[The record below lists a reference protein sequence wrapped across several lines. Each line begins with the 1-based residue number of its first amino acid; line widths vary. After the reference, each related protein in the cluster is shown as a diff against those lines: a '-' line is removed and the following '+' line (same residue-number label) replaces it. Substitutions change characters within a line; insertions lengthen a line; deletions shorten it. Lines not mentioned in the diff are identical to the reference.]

1 MFDVPKFHRRPA
13 WLGSL
18 LVFTFALMLVSPAAA
33 QETTPEATAA
43 ADIVACPM
51 SAPADFVPSLKVLT
65 TFTILSD
72 MASNV
77 ACGYLEV
84 DSITKVGAE
93 IHGYEPTPSDVA
105 KAQDADLVIYNGLG
119 LERWFEK
126 FMTNVQDVTSIN
138 ASDGVDLI
146 PIAEGDYID
155 KPNPHAWMSPKN
167 AHMYVDNMLAAFIA
181 LDPEHEAQ
189 YTANAT
195 AYSAQLD
202 AVDTFLRENLAT
214 VPVEQRFLVSC
225 EGAFSYLTRDY
236 ELQELYMWPINADQT
251 GTPKQIAK
259 VIDNVQNNGIPAVFC
274 ESTVNNDPMLAVSQ
288 QTGARFGGM
297 MYVDSI
303 TGPDGEAPT
312 YLKLLERDAQTLVT
326 GLLGQ

>member
-1 MFDVPKFHRRPA
+1 MFEALKFHRRSK
-13 WLGSL
+13 WLTGLTVFIVTSL
-18 LVFTFALMLVSPAAA
+18 LISPAMA
-33 QETTPEATAA
+33 QDAIPEATAA
-43 ADIVACPM
+43 ADILACPM
-51 SAPADFVPSLKVLT
+51 SAPAEFVSSLKVLT

-72 MASNV
+72 MANNI
-77 ACGYLEV
+77 ACGYLEI

-138 ASDGVDLI
+138 ASDGVNLI

-167 AHMYVDNMLAAFIA
+167 AHLYVQNMLAAFIV
-181 LDPEHEAQ
+181 LDPEHEAE
-189 YTANAT
+189 YTANAA

-202 AVDTFLRENLAT
+202 AVDTFLRDNLAA
-214 VPVEQRFLVSC
+214 VPVEHRFLVSC

-236 ELQELYMWPINADQT
+236 DLQELYMWPINADQT

-259 VIDNVQNNGIPAVFC
+259 VIDNVQDNAIPAVFC

-312 YLKLLERDAQTLVT
+312 YLKLLERDAATLVS